1 MQHDDWIWVQNV
13 VERWA
18 IKQAVPA
25 PKVATVLTSTKEL
38 LSGYGDNTIVINEN
52 AWIKQKVDGKVLL
65 LAKAFSYYIKYDFD
79 PERNDEKAH
88 KLALDLALHELEL
101 WSDATGV
108 ELLRLMSIKSVSKL
122 LSLRDRRYLRAQ

>member
-1 MQHDDWIWVQNV
+1 MQHDDLIWAQNV

-18 IKQAVPA
+18 IRQAVPA
-25 PKVATVLTSTKEL
+25 PKVTTILTSTKEL

-52 AWIKQKVDGKVLL
+52 AWDKQKMDGKVLL

-79 PERNDEKAH
+79 PDRNDEKAH
-88 KLALDLALHELEL
+88 KLALELALYELEL

-108 ELLRLMSIKSVSKL
+108 ELMRLMNIKSVSKL
-122 LSLRDRRYLRAQ
+122 RSFLHT

>member
-1 MQHDDWIWVQNV
+1 MQHDDWIWAQNV

-38 LSGYGDNTIVINEN
+38 WSGYGDNTIVINEN
-52 AWIKQKVDGKVLL
+52 AWDKQKMDGKVLL

-79 PERNDEKAH
+79 PERNDQKAH
-88 KLALDLALHELEL
+88 RLVLELALYELEL
-101 WSDATGV
+101 WSNATDV
-108 ELLRLMSIKSVSKL
+108 ELMRLMNIKSVSKL
-122 LSLRDRRYLRAQ
+122 RSCLHT

>member
-1 MQHDDWIWVQNV
+1 MQHDDLIWAQNV

-18 IKQAVPA
+18 IRQAVPA
-25 PKVATVLTSTKEL
+25 PNVTTVLTSIKEL

-52 AWIKQKVDGKVLL
+52 AWDKERMDGKVLL

-88 KLALDLALHELEL
+88 KLALELALYELEL

-108 ELLRLMSIKSVSKL
+108 ELMRLMNIKSVSKL
-122 LSLRDRRYLRAQ
+122 RSFLHT